1 MRGYWASFARSALPK
16 AAGQPDWTAFAP
28 AKAYM
33 YFAGAPRV
41 ATGLL
46 PGHYEL
52 HEQVMCRRHVAGDVA
67 WNWNVGVAAPPFAA
81 QASEC
86 RCSTGPCSHSHQRST
101 KKSEKRRVGE

>member
-1 MRGYWASFARSALPK
+1 MRISDWSSDVCSSDLLKLSEAMRGYWASFARSALPK

-41 ATGLL
+41 APGLL

-52 HEQVMCRRHVAGDVA
+52 HEQVMGRRQVAGKRNA
-67 WNWNVGVAAPPFAA
+67 LGKGKSGVV
-81 QASEC
+81 
-86 RCSTGPCSHSHQRST
+86 R
-101 KKSEKRRVGE
+101 